1 MPTSADLQTGVGLL
15 REVVRVKLAAPQKRI
30 VAALA
35 GGAVALAAGPMAL
48 PREPATAA
56 AAPTRRMQ
64 QTSPAAAEGA
74 RTMLHTIDLSGVPAG
89 RVRTFGP
96 ATDGDTAGGIASV
109 GPRGTRPFSLLGVT
123 WTDPAARPDATIQV
137 RTRATAGHLWS
148 GWQTLETDE
157 PDAAD
162 AGTEPGAGA
171 VRGSTDP
178 LWVGASD
185 GVAMRMLTT
194 PGVATA
200 LPQGMRLDMIDPGAD
215 PAPRAAAPTAI
226 GTPAARGAAVRLL
239 ARPVPAVVSRAG
251 WNADESLNVH
261 DPEYTSDVQTL
272 FVHHT
277 AGTNNY
283 RCGDSAKIIRSIHAY
298 HVRSKHW
305 NDIGYNFLVNK
316 CGTLYEGRRGGVTR
330 PVLGAHTKGFNSHA
344 AGIAVLGDYDGR
356 GVSATVRA
364 VIARVAAYK
373 IGMYG
378 NGTGGRVTMT
388 SAGSNKYKSGTP
400 VRMNRISGHRDA
412 VSTECPGDT
421 LYRQL
426 ATIRALAGRPVTGL
440 GISRLTGAIRTGSTF
455 YTRGSITAAWTVRTP
470 TSMLSRFEVLVDGV
484 LVTAV
489 PAGGRTARLHLAPGR
504 HSVRVRAVPLAGA
517 SVVSAG
523 WGVFADTTVPAFTT
537 GPAVGLRTG
546 SLNGSV
552 PVMLSWRAA
561 DAGGIRSVALTRPG
575 ARTFTPTTVRWPT
588 VARPTVATTWG
599 LRATDRA
606 GNTSGAAVTRTAWVV
621 SEAAAAR
628 TGSWGLRR
636 STGYLS
642 GAALL
647 GATAGA
653 SLTWSY
659 TGRSAA
665 VAFTRSAGSG
675 KVRLFVDGQYAS
687 MIDLRSTVTAHR
699 QAVYARTWNA
709 NGAHTVKIEVVGTAG
724 RPAVISD
731 GLVYLR

>member
-1 MPTSADLQTGVGLL
+1 VGLL
-15 REVVRVKLAAPQKRI
+15 REVVRVKLAGTQKRI
-30 VAALA
+30 VATLA
-35 GGAVALAAGPMAL
+35 GGAVALAAGSVAL
-48 PREPATAA
+48 PGGPAA
-56 AAPTRRMQ
+56 AA
-64 QTSPAAAEGA
+64 AVEAVEAEAVAGA
-74 RTMLHTIDLSGVPAG
+74 GTTLHTIDLADLADLPAG
-89 RVRTFGP
+89 RVAAAGP
-96 ATDGDTAGGIASV
+96 TTGGGTAGGITSV
-109 GPRGTRPFSLLGVT
+109 TPRGTKPFSLLGVT
-123 WTDPAARPDATIQV
+123 WTDPAARPVATIQV
-137 RTRATAGHLWS
+137 RTRAAAGQRWS

-162 AGTEPGAGA
+162 PGTEPGTDAGA

-185 GVAMRMLTT
+185 GVAMRALATT
-194 PGVATA
+194 GAAAA
-200 LPQGMRLDMIDPGAD
+200 LPHGLRVDMIDPGAD
-215 PAPRAAAPTAI
+215 PAPWDETPTAM
-226 GTPAARGAAVRLL
+226 GTPAARAAAVPLP

-251 WNADESLNVH
+251 WNADESLNGH

-277 AGTNNY
+277 AGTNSY
-283 RCGDSAKIIRSIHAY
+283 RCRDSAKIIRSIHGY

-330 PVLGAHTKGFNSHA
+330 PVLGAHTKGFNAHA

-388 SAGSNKYKSGTP
+388 SAGSNKYKSGTQ

-426 ATIRALAGRPVTGL
+426 GTIRNLADRPVTGL
-440 GISRLTGAIRTGSTF
+440 GISRLTGSIRTGSTF
-455 YTRGSITAAWTVRTP
+455 YTRGTITAAWSVRTP

-484 LVTAV
+484 LAAAA

-517 SVVSAG
+517 SVTSAA
-523 WGVFADTTVPAFTT
+523 WSVFADTTAPAFTT
-537 GPAVGLRTG
+537 DPAVVLRTG

-552 PVMLSWRAA
+552 PVMVSWRAA
-561 DAGGIRSVALTRPG
+561 DAGGVRSVTLTRPG
-575 ARTFTPTTVRWPT
+575 TRTFTPAITRWPT
-588 VARPTVATTWG
+588 VARPIVATTWG

-606 GNTSGAAVTRTAWVV
+606 GNTDSAAVTRTPWVV
-621 SEAAAAR
+621 SEAASAR
-628 TGSWGLRR
+628 TGTWGLRR

-642 GAALL
+642 GTALL

-653 SLTWSY
+653 SLTWGF

-675 KVRLFVDGQYAS
+675 KVRVFVDDQYAT
-687 MIDLRSTVTAHR
+687 MIDLRSTATAHR
-699 QAVYARTWNA
+699 QAVYARSWSA